1 MTVKELRP
9 GDPGY
14 EEARAKAIENVTADP
29 RKIPVAQWS
38 RDHWS
43 LLAYIEC
50 RCVDNNGTV
59 DKKHMRCNEFRHP
72 MHAVNRRYGDLSAWS
87 AANGT
92 RAKLAKPIKIDG
104 KAVDVVRVAAHDDW
118 DVLNELEDAGL
129 VDVVSGRRQSDGRQ
143 DPAAQDQRRR
153 VLQLRPGQVTWPK
166 KPRNSPRPKRPGG

>member
-129 VDVVSGRRQSDGRQ
+129 VDVVSEANGFVKLTAAGKAMAAKIRLHKTNGGEFSNF
-143 DPAAQDQRRR
+143 DPDR
-153 VLQLRPGQVTWPK
+153 
-166 KPRNSPRPKRPGG
+166 